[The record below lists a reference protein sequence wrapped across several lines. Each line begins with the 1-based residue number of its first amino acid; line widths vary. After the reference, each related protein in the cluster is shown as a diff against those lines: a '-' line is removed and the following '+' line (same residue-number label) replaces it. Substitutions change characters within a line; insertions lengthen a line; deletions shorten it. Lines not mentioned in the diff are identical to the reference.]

1 MENFQRKKSLLVNLK
16 NHRGCKLPLPDNSR
30 LFSRIAATYDFLN
43 HLLSLNIDKRWRREL
58 VRCAGAKPKDR
69 ILDIC
74 TGTGDVAI
82 RFAENNQAAEIV
94 GIDLSE
100 EMLRIAGRKTKKNGL
115 GRRITLLRAD
125 ALHLPFEDNRFDT
138 VTIAFG
144 LRNIEHHRKGIC
156 EMVRV
161 LRHGGQLLILEFS
174 PPRNDLFGVCYQLC
188 LKTIIPAVGGIM
200 SGSTRAYRYL
210 SSSIADFPGPDE
222 IITLMETGGLK
233 KLQAQ
238 RLTRGIAYVYRGE
251 K

>member
-1 MENFQRKKSLLVNLK
+1 MNLK

-30 LFSRIAATYDFLN
+30 LFSRIAATYDFVN
-43 HLLSLNIDKRWRREL
+43 HLLSLNIDKRWRRKL
-58 VRCAGAKPKDR
+58 VRCAGAKRGEK
-69 ILDIC
+69 ILDVC

-82 RFAENNQAAEIV
+82 RFAQNNQAAEIV

-100 EMLRIAGRKTKKNGL
+100 EMLRIAARKM
-115 GRRITLLRAD
+115 RRNLDGGKVRLLKGD
-125 ALHLPFEDNRFDT
+125 ALCLPFDDDYFDI

-174 PPRNDLFGVCYQLC
+174 PPGNDLFGICYRLC
-188 LKTIIPAVGGIM
+188 LNTIIPAVGGVM
-200 SGSTRAYRYL
+200 SGSSRAYRYL
-210 SSSIADFPGPDE
+210 SSSIAGFPGPDE

>member
-1 MENFQRKKSLLVNLK
+1 MNLK

-58 VRCAGAKPKDR
+58 VRCAGAKPGDR

-82 RFAENNQAAEIV
+82 RFAQNNEAAEIV

-100 EMLRIAGRKTKKNGL
+100 EMLRIAAHKIRSNGS
-115 GRRITLLRAD
+115 GGKVRLLKGD
-125 ALHLPFEDNRFDT
+125 ALNLPFDDDHFDI

-144 LRNIEHHRKGIC
+144 LRNVGHHRKGIC

-161 LRHGGQLLILEFS
+161 LKKGGQLLILEFS
-174 PPRNDLFGVCYQLC
+174 PPRSDLFGIWYRLC
-188 LKTIIPAVGGIM
+188 LNTIIPAVGGVI

-210 SSSIADFPGPDE
+210 SSSIAGFPGPDE

>member
-1 MENFQRKKSLLVNLK
+1 MNLK

-30 LFSRIAATYDFLN
+30 LFSRIAATYDFVN
-43 HLLSLNIDKRWRREL
+43 HLLSLNIDKRWRRKL
-58 VRCAGAKPKDR
+58 VRCAGAKRGEK
-69 ILDIC
+69 ILDVC

-82 RFAENNQAAEIV
+82 RFAQNNQAAEIV

-100 EMLRIAGRKTKKNGL
+100 EMLRIAARKM
-115 GRRITLLRAD
+115 RRNLDGGKVRLLKGNTLC
-125 ALHLPFEDNRFDT
+125 LPFDDDYFDI

-174 PPRNDLFGVCYQLC
+174 PPGNDLFGICYRLC
-188 LKTIIPAVGGIM
+188 LNTIIPAVGGVM

-210 SSSIADFPGPDE
+210 SSSIAGFPKPDQ
-222 IITLMETGGLK
+222 IIRLMKTEGLK
-233 KLQAQ
+233 KLYSK
-238 RLTRGIAYVYRGE
+238 RLTGGIAYIHQGE

>member
-1 MENFQRKKSLLVNLK
+1 MNLK

-58 VRCAGAKPKDR
+58 VRCASAKPKDR

-82 RFAENNQAAEIV
+82 RFAENNQVGEIV

-100 EMLRIAGRKTKKNGL
+100 EMLRIAAHKMRSNGSS
-115 GRRITLLRAD
+115 GKVRLLKGD
-125 ALHLPFEDNRFDT
+125 ALNLPFDDGHFDI

-174 PPRNDLFGVCYQLC
+174 PPGYDLFGTCYRLC
-188 LKTIIPAVGGIM
+188 LNTIIPAVGGVI
-200 SGSTRAYRYL
+200 SGSSRAYRYL
-210 SSSIADFPGPDE
+210 SSSIAGFPSPDQ
-222 IITLMETGGLK
+222 IIRLMKTEGLK
-233 KLQAQ
+233 KLYSK
-238 RLTRGIAYVYRGE
+238 RLTGGIAYIHRGE